1 MKTSTQGQAILR
13 NLIAQPKRRETVDM
27 LIGCLVAS
35 RREELRKTYVATC
48 AKLAEFNLEHG
59 CHKDAAK
66 WASAILKVDHCDEEA
81 HRQLM
86 QAYAAQ
92 GRRSEA
98 LRQYQRCQS
107 VLAEELGVQPMP
119 ETQRLFHM
127 VLPNGED
134 SLKFR

>member
-81 HRQLM
+81 HQQLM
-86 QAYAAQ
+86 QAYAAE
-92 GRRSEA
+92 GCCSEM
-98 LRQYQRCQS
+98 LRQYQRCQR
-107 VLAEELGVQPMP
+107 VLQEELGFS
-119 ETQRLFHM
+119 RCRRRK
-127 VLPNGED
+127 GC
-134 SLKFR
+134 SI